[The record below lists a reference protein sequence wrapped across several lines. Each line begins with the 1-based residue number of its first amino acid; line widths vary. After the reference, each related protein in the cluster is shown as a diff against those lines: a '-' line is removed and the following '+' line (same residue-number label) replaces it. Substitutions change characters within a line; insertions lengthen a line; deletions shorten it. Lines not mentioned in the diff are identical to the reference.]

1 MSFKEQLA
9 SAKFAAVSAAQIIM
23 EIYNNNTA
31 EVTIKDDD
39 SPVTQADIA
48 ADKLITNI
56 LKHHYPTYAFL
67 TEESSDDKSRLAN
80 DFVWVVDPID
90 GTKDFINRT
99 GEFTINIALV
109 YKRRPVVGVVA
120 IPAKNE
126 MYFASEGNG
135 AYYQVNDHIEKIHS
149 NNDSKNLIAFRSRF
163 HYGDT
168 ERNFYESHSD
178 LVKEVVTVGS
188 SIKACH
194 IAHGLAHVYAKLTNG
209 TKEWDI
215 AASDIIVK
223 EAGGLFVKPDGT
235 PILYNRDDVY
245 NREGFIVMNK
255 LHEKLLVK

>member
-1 MSFKEQLA
+1 MAFEEQLA
-9 SAKFAAVSAAQIIM
+9 SAKFAALSASQVIM
-23 EIYNNNTA
+23 DVYNNNTA

-48 ADKLITNI
+48 ADKLIRDI
-56 LKHHYPTYAFL
+56 LKQNYPTYAFL
-67 TEESSDDKSRLAN
+67 TEESSDNKSRLSN
-80 DFVWVVDPID
+80 DYVWVIDPID

-99 GEFTINIALV
+99 GEFTINIALI
-109 YKRRPVVGVVA
+109 YKHRPVVGVVA

-126 MYFASEGNG
+126 IYFASEGKG
-135 AYYQVNDHIEKIHS
+135 AYYQFNDHIEKIKVS
-149 NNDSKNLIAFRSRF
+149 DKENNLVGFRSRF
-163 HYGDT
+163 HYGDL
-168 ERNFYESHSD
+168 EKNYYESHNDAIS
-178 LVKEVVTVGS
+178 EVVIVGS

-194 IAHGLAHVYAKLTNG
+194 IAHGLAHIYAKLGNG

-223 EAGGLFVKPDGT
+223 EAGGFFAKPNGT

-255 LHEKLLVK
+255 RHEKLLVK

>member
-1 MSFKEQLA
+1 MAFKEQLA
-9 SAKFAAVSAAQIIM
+9 CAKFAAVSAGKVIM
-23 EIYNNNTA
+23 EIYNNNSA
-31 EVTIKDDD
+31 EVTIKEDD

-48 ADKLITNI
+48 ADKLITDI
-56 LKHHYPTYAFL
+56 LRQNYPDYAFL
-67 TEESSDDKSRLAN
+67 TEESSDDKSRLSN

-90 GTKDFINRT
+90 GTKDFIKRT

-135 AYYQVNDHIEKIHS
+135 AFYQSNDRLEKIHA
-149 NNDSKNLIAFRSRF
+149 NNDDNDLIAFRSRF

-168 ERNFYESHSD
+168 ERNYYESHDD

-223 EAGGLFVKPDGT
+223 EAGGIFAKPNGT
-235 PILYNRDDVY
+235 QILYNRDDVY

>member
-9 SAKFAAVSAAQIIM
+9 SAKFAAISAAQIIM
-23 EIYNNNTA
+23 DIYNNNSA
-31 EVTIKDDD
+31 KVTIKEDD

-56 LKHHYPTYAFL
+56 LKHNYPTYAFL
-67 TEESSDDKSRLAN
+67 TEESSDDKSRLTN
-80 DFVWVVDPID
+80 DYVWVVDPID
-90 GTKDFINRT
+90 GTKDFIKRT

-135 AYYQVNDHIEKIHS
+135 AYYQVNERIEKIHV
-149 NNDSKNLIAFRSRF
+149 NNDNSNLIAFRSRF

-168 ERNFYESHSD
+168 EKNYYESHNDIVS
-178 LVKEVVTVGS
+178 EVVTVGS

-223 EAGGLFVKPDGT
+223 EAGGIFVKPNGSQ
-235 PILYNRDDVY
+235 ILYNRDDVY